1 MLPKYKNTD
10 TLKLR
15 RHKKVNYANINQ
27 KKTDAAILLSD
38 KVDFKSKKLMEK
50 KKAASPVIKA
60 STPGD
65 VTVV

>member
-15 RHKKVNYANINQ
+15 RCKKVNYANINQ
-27 KKTDAAILLSD
+27 KKTDAAILSSD

-50 KKAASPVIKA
+50 KAPHLL
-60 STPGD
+60 
-65 VTVV
+65 